1 MKKAD
6 GPRAVC
12 LFFKEGYCAAGDHCK
27 YLHGNPT
34 IPCKAYFSLEKP
46 LSCKFGSACMYAHK
60 KQEEKPR
67 PEIMARGLQADWG
80 AERELGGGTAA
91 AAAAPTEVGAPSE
104 DSFDG
109 VDEVDGGDGFH
120 HMNVIDSLWDHADGV
135 PSDKADGA
143 YFYGAVGTFSDG
155 GGEAGGGDSQSL
167 PRSSSWAAVARK
179 NAEPVPFSGAAE
191 DRREGLKTQQSQ
203 PRRQREVCVFF
214 ATGNCRYGARCMNIH
229 SLDGG
234 ELDVRDIGSGE
245 RVLPEGEDED
255 ADVPVLRECGICYA
269 PRPEEGTYGVLNGC
283 DCSFC
288 LNCIRQWRTL
298 HGKEVSGS
306 SSQVRLCPLCR
317 NESHFIVP
325 SVVACRKG
333 PRKDLLI
340 QNYRASLKR
349 IPCRYLY
356 ATGQAQ
362 GLCPHGSSCFY
373 LHRPEDKTTVHHV
386 LNANGEVEVRGQGQ
400 DLFSFVLNKLK

>member
-6 GPRAVC
+6 GPPRAVC
-12 LFFKEGYCAAGDHCK
+12 VFFKEGYCAAGDHCK

-34 IPCKAYFSLEKP
+34 VPCKAYFSIDKP
-46 LSCKFGSACMYAHK
+46 FSCKFGAACMFAHK
-60 KQEEKPR
+60 K
-67 PEIMARGLQADWG
+67 PETIARGLHADWG
-80 AERELGGGTAA
+80 AEREPGGGM
-91 AAAAPTEVGAPSE
+91 AAAAPTTEVGPSCE
-104 DSFDG
+104 ESFDG
-109 VDEVDGGDGFH
+109 ADGGEGFH
-120 HMNVIDSLWDHADGV
+120 HMNVIDSLWDHADNV

-143 YFYGAVGTFSDG
+143 YFYGASGTFSGG
-155 GGEAGGGDSQSL
+155 GGEGGGGDSQI
-167 PRSSSWAAVARK
+167 PRSTSWAAMARK
-179 NAEPVPFSGAAE
+179 NAEPVPASGLGASE
-191 DRREGLKTQQSQ
+191 NKRETVKMQQSQ
-203 PRRQREVCVFF
+203 PRRQEVCVFF

-234 ELDVRDIGSGE
+234 ELDVRDIGHGE
-245 RVLPEGEDED
+245 RALAEGEGEDVDE
-255 ADVPVLRECGICYA
+255 PVLRECGICYA
-269 PRPEEGTYGVLNGC
+269 PRPEDGTYGVLNGC

-362 GLCPHGSSCFY
+362 GICPHGSSCFY

-386 LNANGEVEVRGQGQ
+386 LNANGEVEVRGKGQ
-400 DLFSFVLNKLK
+400 DLFSFVQNKLKQTDA